1 MAHRRSFITR
11 EEDISA
17 LFSLTVE
24 LLKNLLTKSSSK
36 SLAERS
42 QRTAGQ
48 GLYPDLTLP
57 DLHTFIRL
65 KYIKVKFKLF
75 KLEHI
80 RTFSLPPKQLNV
92 NCLFF
97 PELKRI
103 SN

>member
-1 MAHRRSFITR
+1 MIELIFIT
-11 EEDISA
+11 SGPA
-17 LFSLTVE
+17 
-24 LLKNLLTKSSSK
+24 
-36 SLAERS
+36 S
-42 QRTAGQ
+42 QVSNKLSGFERTAGQ